1 MIEKMH
7 KVLFAGPL
15 EIRSDFIVKLQ
26 EKGVVEPE
34 TYKGELFSKNGQ
46 EVDTSSAD
54 RILAIFKTLKKYR
67 AEVKDK
73 DLKKDSKI
81 SVDHIVKQLPLLEDR
96 LRTVNENELQFNK
109 IRAVLMPLGNFSYED
124 ICDIEKRG
132 KVFLQFWESS
142 LSNFETASF
151 DGFFPVIIKN
161 DGKKVYLLTVSPEKV
176 VIEGLNEIVVNDDIK
191 SIDKKI
197 EENRAKKESIL
208 AEIYSFVAYDR
219 DVFNLYL
226 KELNIV
232 HYNSVISTSVEP
244 LDGKIFVVQG
254 WCPEKELNS
263 VYNLVKDMPV
273 TVIEIEPE
281 KKDRIPTF
289 MKNRGAAAIGQEL
302 VEFYDTPSYSDW
314 DPSSIVFFSFLL
326 FFSMIMGDGGYG
338 LLLFIIMLVVKFK
351 VKKPKPSGKRI
362 INMGLALTFGTFV
375 YGILSGGFFGLS
387 PDNKI
392 FGWLVKLQ
400 LFNGGCT
407 NPDGSMNAIDLNNM
421 MRAAIIIGIAH
432 IMLSL
437 IVKSAK
443 SIVDEKDFFEPI
455 RKIAWIVIMWLF
467 FFYYGKP
474 FMGVP
479 SQLPIQLNVIY
490 VMLGVVAVVS
500 GIKAGSFNPV
510 KVILSAFLGV
520 YDGVQFFSDVL
531 SYIRIFALG
540 LSGALIAQTF
550 NSLAYGLMEHGGLF
564 IALGAF
570 VFIAGHLLNIALCL
584 MSAVIHGLRLN
595 VLEYYRWSFEGA
607 GRAFKPFKNLV
618 N

>member
-34 TYKGELFSKNGQ
+34 SYKGELFSKNGK

-67 AEVKDK
+67 SEALETDLRKDG
-73 DLKKDSKI
+73 KI
-81 SVDHIVKQLPLLEDR
+81 LIHEIIEQLPLIEDE
-96 LRTVNENELQFNK
+96 LRAAKENELQLNK
-109 IRAVLMPLGNFSYED
+109 TKSILEPLGDFD
-124 ICDIEKRG
+124 ITDLNDIEKRG
-132 KVFLQFWESS
+132 SVCLQFWETS
-142 LSNFETASF
+142 LKNFEKASF
-151 DGFFPVIIKN
+151 DGVFPLIIKD
-161 DGKKVYLLTVSPEKV
+161 DGKKIYLITVSKEK
-176 VIEGLNEIVVNDDIK
+176 ISLEGLSEIIVNDDIK
-191 SIDKKI
+191 SIDKKL
-197 EENRAKKESIL
+197 EETKNEKENILKK
-208 AEIYSFVAYDR
+208 IYSFVPYDR
-219 DVFNLYL
+219 DIYDLYL

-232 HYNSVISTSVEP
+232 NYDNVISASIEP

-254 WCPEKELNS
+254 WCPDKELKS
-263 VYNLVKDMPV
+263 IYEMVKEMPV
-273 TVIEIEPE
+273 TVMEIEPE
-281 KKDRIPTF
+281 KNDRIPTF
-289 MKNRGAAAIGQEL
+289 MKNKGPAAIGQEL
-302 VEFYDTPSYSDW
+302 VEFYDTPSYTDW

-338 LLLFIIMLVVKFK
+338 LLLFIIMIVVKLK
-351 VKKPKPSGKRI
+351 VKNPKPSGKRI
-362 INMGLALTFGTFV
+362 INMGMALTFGTFV
-375 YGILSGGFFGLS
+375 YGIISGGFFGLS

-407 NPDGSMNAIDLNNM
+407 NPDGSMNSTDLNNM
-421 MRAAIIIGIAH
+421 MRAAIIIGIVH
-432 IMLSL
+432 ITLSL

-443 SIVDEKDFFEPI
+443 SILDEKDFLEPL
-455 RKIAWIVIMWLF
+455 RKLAWIFAMWLF

-474 FMGVP
+474 FMGIS
-479 SQLPIQLNVIY
+479 SQLPIQLNAIY
-490 VMLGVVAVVS
+490 AALGIVAVIS

-510 KVILSAFLGV
+510 KILLSAFLGV

-550 NSLAYGLMEHGGLF
+550 NSLAYGLIESGGLF
-564 IALGAF
+564 IVLGAF
-570 VFIAGHLLNIALCL
+570 VFIAGHLLNIGLCL